1 MKPTEITERRVL
13 QECYRKA
20 SLATRAETSEEIEAL
35 DHLVAEGL
43 GAAEEAA
50 RKP

>member
-13 QECYRKA
+13 QERYRKA
-20 SLATRAETSEEIEAL
+20 SMATRAETAEEIEAF

-43 GAAEEAA
+43 DATEEAA
-50 RKP
+50 RKG